1 MTDRIPAVPQPYEH
15 PSAWRAADM
24 ADPQRYVIT
33 LDASDVAE
41 IDSALASA
49 TAAGRTIPEM
59 DKAGFPLV
67 RVAAKLRDALD
78 RLENGPGVVLFRGL
92 PMERYRKPDAAM
104 IFWGMGAYMGPA
116 FAQNAQGDVLGH
128 VRDLGASRLDPKS
141 RGYQTREK
149 LPFHNDSTDVVGLMC
164 LATAKSGGLSRVAS
178 SIAIHNELIATR
190 PDLAA
195 ALYGDFCQ
203 DRRGEE
209 PPGENPYFVTPFFV
223 RHEGRVF
230 VKFNRG
236 YVQSAQRFAEVPRL
250 TGLQIEAMDAI
261 DRLCND
267 PRFCLEMMLE
277 PGDMQFVCN
286 HVVLHSRTHY
296 EDWPEP
302 TRRRHLLRLWLRTP
316 AFAVPPPQF
325 ADRNRDMLAWQ
336 STPRAPIFDTSDIQA
351 ELAH

>member
-1 MTDRIPAVPQPYEH
+1 MTDRIPVVPQPYEH

-128 VRDLGASRLDPKS
+128 VRDLGASRLDPKA

-178 SIAIHNELIATR
+178 SIAIHNELVTTR

-195 ALYGDFCQ
+195 VLYGDFCQ

-209 PPGENPYFVTPFFV
+209 PP
-223 RHEGRVF
+223 RRKAVF
-230 VKFNRG
+230 R
-236 YVQSAQRFAEVPRL
+236 
-250 TGLQIEAMDAI
+250 DA
-261 DRLCND
+261 
-267 PRFCLEMMLE
+267 
-277 PGDMQFVCN
+277 
-286 HVVLHSRTHY
+286 VL
-296 EDWPEP
+296 
-302 TRRRHLLRLWLRTP
+302 
-316 AFAVPPPQF
+316 
-325 ADRNRDMLAWQ
+325 
-336 STPRAPIFDTSDIQA
+336 RAP
-351 ELAH
+351 